1 MVRWNRVQTSPV
13 SVMFHHLYKQ
23 QLHFSSRGHSVLGF
37 LFHEVC
43 ISKTIALSV
52 SYIRIYVKAALVIAM
67 D

>member
-1 MVRWNRVQTSPV
+1 MQTSPV

-23 QLHFSSRGHSVLGF
+23 QLHFSSRGHSVGF

-52 SYIRIYVKAALVIAM
+52 SYIRNYVKAALVIAM